1 MISFIHILVKLIIS
15 IAIINKFDGD
25 DFMDFKQLNAF
36 LTISKLQSFT
46 KAADTLG
53 YAQSTITTQIKQLEN
68 ELEVKLFE
76 RIGKNVTLTH
86 EGKKLLPYAKQ
97 MLKLSSD
104 IKNTVFNRETP
115 SGTLTIGAAESLCVL
130 RLPEILKK
138 YRELYPDVDVSLKF
152 GSCADFRYFLTDN
165 IIDVAFSL
173 GVKIDSDEFISEV
186 EIPEP
191 MLFLAYPGHPL
202 INKAS
207 ILPKDIENEP
217 LILTEMGCS
226 YRAALEN
233 ILTSCDVK
241 TNIALE
247 TGSVQAIKQ
256 FTMSGLG
263 ITLLPKVAVEEE
275 INSGKLIPLNWE
287 GPDFGIISQVLYHKD
302 KWISPALKEFLR
314 LSKSFMKSY
323 SK

>member
-1 MISFIHILVKLIIS
+1 MISSIHILVKLIIS
-15 IAIINKFDGD
+15 ITIINFFDGD
-25 DFMDFKQLNAF
+25 DSMDFKQLNAF

-46 KAADTLG
+46 KAAEVLG
-53 YAQSTITTQIKQLEN
+53 YAQSSVTTQIKLLES

-97 MLKLSSD
+97 IIKLSSD
-104 IKNTVFNRETP
+104 IKNTVFNKETP

-130 RLPEILKK
+130 RLPEILKEYK
-138 YRELYPDVDVSLKF
+138 KLYPEVEVSLKF
-152 GSCADFRYFLTDN
+152 GSCADFRYFLNDN

-173 GVKIDSDEFISEV
+173 GVKIDSKEFISDI

-191 MLFLAYPGHPL
+191 MVLLAYPGHPL
-202 INKAS
+202 INKKS
-207 ILPKDIENEP
+207 ILPKDIENKP
-217 LILTEMGCS
+217 LVLTEMGCS

-233 ILTSCDVK
+233 ILANCNVK
-241 TNIALE
+241 PNITLE

-263 ITLLPKVAVEEE
+263 ITLLPKVAVEDE
-275 INSGKLIPLNWE
+275 IISGKLIPLNWA
-287 GPDFGIISQVLYHKD
+287 GPDFQIISQVLYHKD
-302 KWISPALKEFLR
+302 KWISPALREFLK
-314 LSKSFMKSY
+314 LSRKFMEYLK
-323 SK
+323 

>member
-1 MISFIHILVKLIIS
+1 
-15 IAIINKFDGD
+15 
-25 DFMDFKQLNAF
+25 MDFKQLNAF

-46 KAADTLG
+46 KAAETLG
-53 YAQSTITTQIKQLEN
+53 YAQSSITTQIKLLES
-68 ELEVKLFE
+68 ELGVKLFE

-97 MLKLSSD
+97 MLKLSND
-104 IKNTVFNRETP
+104 IKNTVFNTESP

-130 RLPEILKK
+130 RLPEILKE
-138 YRELYPDVDVSLKF
+138 YRKLYPEVEVSLKF
-152 GSCADFRYFLTDN
+152 GSCAEFRYFLNDN

-173 GVKIDSDEFISEV
+173 GIKIDSEEFISEV
-186 EIPEP
+186 EVPEP
-191 MLFLAYPGHPL
+191 MLLLAYPGHPL
-202 INKAS
+202 INKKEVF
-207 ILPKDIENEP
+207 PKNIEMEP

-233 ILTSCDVK
+233 ILNSCNVK
-241 TNIALE
+241 PNIALE

-263 ITLLPKVAVEEE
+263 ITLLPKVAVEDE
-275 INSGKLIPLNWE
+275 ISSGKLIPLNWV

-302 KWISPALKEFLR
+302 KWISPALREFLK
-314 LSKSFMKSY
+314 LSRDFMDSY
-323 SK
+323 SN

>member
-1 MISFIHILVKLIIS
+1 MISFRHILVKLIIS
-15 IAIINKFDGD
+15 ITSINNFDGD

-46 KAADTLG
+46 KAADALG
-53 YAQSTITTQIKQLEN
+53 YAQSSITTQIKLLEN

-104 IKNTVFNRETP
+104 IKNTVFSKETP

-130 RLPEILKK
+130 RLPEILREYKK
-138 YRELYPDVDVSLKF
+138 LYPEVEVSLKF
-152 GSCADFRYFLTDN
+152 GSCSDFRYFLTDN

-173 GVKIDSDEFISEV
+173 GIKIDSDEFVSEI

-191 MLFLAYPGHPL
+191 MLLLAYPGHPL
-202 INKAS
+202 INKKS
-207 ILPKDIENEP
+207 VLPKDIEGEP

-233 ILTSCDVK
+233 ILSSC
-241 TNIALE
+241 NIKPNVGLE

-256 FTMSGLG
+256 FTMSRLG
-263 ITLLPKVAVEEE
+263 ITLLPKVAVEDE
-275 INSGKLIPLNWE
+275 INSGKLIPLNWA
-287 GPDFGIISQVLYHKD
+287 GPDFEIISQVLYHKD
-302 KWISPALKEFLR
+302 KWISPALREFLN
-314 LSKSFMKSY
+314 LSKNFMKDL
-323 SK
+323 K

>member
-1 MISFIHILVKLIIS
+1 
-15 IAIINKFDGD
+15 
-25 DFMDFKQLNAF
+25 MDFKQLNAF

-46 KAADTLG
+46 KAADALG
-53 YAQSTITTQIKQLEN
+53 YAQSSITTQIKSLES

-97 MLKLSSD
+97 MLKLSND
-104 IKNTVFNRETP
+104 IKNTVFNKETP

-130 RLPEILKK
+130 RLPEILKEYK
-138 YRELYPDVDVSLKF
+138 KLYPEVEVSLKF

-202 INKAS
+202 INKKS

-217 LILTEMGCS
+217 LILTETGCS

-241 TNIALE
+241 PNIAFE

-263 ITLLPKVAVEEE
+263 ITLLPKVAVEDE
-275 INSGKLIPLNWE
+275 INNGKLIPLNWA
-287 GPDFGIISQVLYHKD
+287 GPEFGVISQVLYHKD
-302 KWISPALKEFLR
+302 KWISPALKEFLK
-314 LSKSFMKSY
+314 LSRKFMESY
-323 SK
+323 SSKN